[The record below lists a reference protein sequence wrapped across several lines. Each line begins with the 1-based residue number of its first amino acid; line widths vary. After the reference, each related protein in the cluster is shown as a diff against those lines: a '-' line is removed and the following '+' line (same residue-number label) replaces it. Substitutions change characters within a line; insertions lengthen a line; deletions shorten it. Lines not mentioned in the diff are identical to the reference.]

1 MSDTSSVYRICPQCG
16 QSVSVAAKFCPTCGT
31 PFAEENAEF
40 VAYERYQAPEVT
52 MAGAAAGAA
61 AGDTQP
67 FTPVDETYYANQTGY
82 TDPGFSYEA
91 ETTAEE
97 VVEETPEFQRGR
109 TSQAEAASNPGV
121 RTTNFDTGR
130 RNGLIVTVIAAVLL
144 IAVIAVGVILA
155 FRLGIVGSED
165 EPDPMTLATEQIE
178 LQNYQEA
185 INQLEQIVASGE
197 ATVETYELLA
207 EAYEN
212 MEQPENAADA
222 YLRGFQELKDSTLK
236 KSAIDAYL
244 KLGDEAR
251 AEDDNVTAK
260 EHYETVLNKLD
271 PSNSTAIA
279 NLASLKQEAI
289 STPAPTVSP
298 SPSAAAIAPPSP
310 STSAAAS
317 PSASPKPS
325 GTTGGLVTEDEA
337 VVTPTPKPSATPTP
351 TVKPSPSPSPSVK
364 PSPSP
369 SPSVKPSPSPSPSPT
384 PTPTFTLNGHTY
396 QIIVGDFTWWQAHE
410 DALARGGHVL
420 TISSADEFS
429 KAASLANSYG
439 LVFMWLD
446 AFVNSPDQ
454 WETISYQTGEPI
466 DYVAW
471 YPGEPSGGDEAYL
484 SMFKV
489 NGTWY
494 YNDAVN
500 QVNEYSGKKGYIL
513 EIDG

>member
-61 AGDTQP
+61 AGMAAGDTQP
-67 FTPVDETYYANQTGY
+67 FTPVTEGY

-91 ETTAEE
+91 EAPVEE
-97 VVEETPEFQRGR
+97 VAEDLPEFQRGR
-109 TSQAEAASNPGV
+109 SSMAEEASNPGV
-121 RTTNFDTGR
+121 RSTNFDPGR

-144 IAVIAVGVILA
+144 IAVIAVGVIMA
-155 FRLGIVGSED
+155 FRLGIVGGEE
-165 EPDPMTLATEQIE
+165 EPDPMTLATEQVE

-197 ATVETYELLA
+197 ATVETYQLLA
-207 EAYEN
+207 QAYEN
-212 MEQPENAADA
+212 VEEPEKAADA
-222 YLRGFQELKDSTLK
+222 YLRGFQTLKDSTLK
-236 KSAIDAYL
+236 KAAIDAYL

-251 AEDDNVTAK
+251 AEEDNVTAK
-260 EHYETVLNKLD
+260 AHYETVLEKLD

-289 STPAPTVSP
+289 STPPPTVSP

-310 STSAAAS
+310 TASAAPS
-317 PSASPKPS
+317 PSALPGAPTSPKP
-325 GTTGGLVTEDEA
+325 TGGLVTEDEA
-337 VVTPTPKPSATPTP
+337 VVTPTPKPSPTPTP
-351 TVKPSPSPSPSVK
+351 TPKPSPTPTPTPK
-364 PSPSP
+364 PTPTP
-369 SPSVKPSPSPSPSPT
+369 TPTPSPSPT
-384 PTPTFTLNGHTY
+384 PTPTPTFELNGHKY

-410 DALARGGHVL
+410 DAQTRGGHVL
-420 TISSADEFS
+420 TVSSADEFN
-429 KAASLANSYG
+429 KAATLANSYG

-489 NGTWY
+489 NGSWY